1 MKERGGEEDYG
12 MARRCEGESGQD
24 GESGM
29 KGVMVIGAS
38 VWMVKGVSERQG
50 EIEIGDMGILLPL
63 FRERYKLE
71 IEENPGASKASIA
84 E

>member
-1 MKERGGEEDYG
+1 
-12 MARRCEGESGQD
+12 
-24 GESGM
+24 
-29 KGVMVIGAS
+29 
-38 VWMVKGVSERQG
+38 MVKGVSERQG